1 MAPDCI
7 DALRAA
13 DLRQDIGGRLTDPL
27 FADRFAPP
35 LTAIHYSQN
44 DMGRNAA
51 EMLMGQIAR
60 SADDVQGM
68 KPLRPASVPVKTV
81 TVARAATD
89 AGGSSFSKITTCES
103 VKSFATPS

>member
-51 EMLMGQIAR
+51 EMLMGQIAP
-60 SADDVQGM
+60 SAV
-68 KPLRPASVPVKTV
+68 SV
-81 TVARAATD
+81 R
-89 AGGSSFSKITTCES
+89 G
-103 VKSFATPS
+103 